1 MAILSHEAAFK
12 AVQSLVAS
20 WSVADYVHHISMLK
34 DRVTAIDFAVVF
46 SKPRADCPIPTTCSV
61 LVTLTQPGDG
71 SPEASLEY
79 VVETQQQSHAAAEKL
94 RVAWLDAIVRR
105 KQLAV
110 DVTVGFQRHGALPEP
125 RAFVPGEYMTAAVM
139 ERADAGA
146 DAAAERL
153 IDAVEDVARTGLA
166 QMAADG
172 SPDDLAALLRQIF
185 VDADADGNGWLD
197 AAEFRKVM
205 QTADLDLAVEDV
217 SQLLMQA
224 DANDDGRIE
233 YDEFMPLALEVVEAL
248 RLREMHRK
256 ETALLESAAEV
267 AARDTLHGLN
277 RAEMHTLLVD
287 AFTKFD
293 ANGDGT
299 LSRDEFKTC
308 LDELTLK
315 ATKLTRREKNAIMLA
330 VDADGSGTI
339 EYTEF
344 APLMFDQLVAA
355 LSLTFLSHEATELEA
370 YLADHFAAYDAEQKG
385 LLSRVDLKLALTDT
399 DVLALSLH
407 QVHAVL
413 AEAPVEPSGLVE
425 WAAFVPEAA
434 RLILKLKDPALEY
447 KRTVMLAR
455 QSLPPL
461 DTLTDTEGARLRSD
475 LEGALAS
482 APDGVLPALDAAAA
496 LAAAGLELSERE
508 IVYLVGAVA
517 DGDGNVAAS
526 ALGLQAA
533 ALLKELAVEAE
544 VARRLEAERSGAKE
558 GQGRHPAIA
567 TIHALLDRPLKM
579 RLWHAALVEGGG
591 GEPLAMAAIAD
602 AVEAAAE
609 GWALE
614 AAGAAEL
621 AAILRADEAP
631 PPAGWAE
638 VAAALRR
645 ALRTLGAVNAAFIF
659 VKPHAHTE
667 GVKAMVKEK
676 LGARGVTIVEEGTL
690 DAEAIDSGKLIDQH
704 YYAIASKATLL
715 KPEKLPVPAM
725 EFEKFFGRAWREALK
740 DGRVFN
746 ALEACA
752 KLEVDVAGLDAL
764 WRAAEA
770 AGKLVKF
777 GGGFYCAKLE
787 PKGKQFAYVFN
798 GFFMAM
804 RAKYVAPGSAISYY
818 SVEWDPAELSW
829 ADFRALVLG
838 PTDPAQAPPASIR
851 GAILAEWE
859 ALGLAAAPNV
869 GDNGVHASA
878 SPFEGMAERMNW
890 LGAKL
895 DSDAF
900 GAALLHAG
908 VRKEW
913 VQAGTLDPRVPLEG
927 GTKAAKGSLFDALED
942 LDASECIAKASEL
955 AKLA

>member
-139 ERADAGA
+139 ERAEAGA

-166 QMAADG
+166 QMAANG

-205 QTADLDLAVEDV
+205 QTADLDLAAEDV

-267 AARDTLHGLN
+267 AARETLHGLN

-287 AFTKFD
+287 AFQKFD

-455 QSLPPL
+455 Q
-461 DTLTDTEGARLRSD
+461 
-475 LEGALAS
+475 
-482 APDGVLPALDAAAA
+482 
-496 LAAAGLELSERE
+496 
-508 IVYLVGAVA
+508 
-517 DGDGNVAAS
+517 
-526 ALGLQAA
+526 
-533 ALLKELAVEAE
+533 
-544 VARRLEAERSGAKE
+544 
-558 GQGRHPAIA
+558 
-567 TIHALLDRPLKM
+567 
-579 RLWHAALVEGGG
+579 
-591 GEPLAMAAIAD
+591 
-602 AVEAAAE
+602 
-609 GWALE
+609 
-614 AAGAAEL
+614 
-621 AAILRADEAP
+621 
-631 PPAGWAE
+631 
-638 VAAALRR
+638 
-645 ALRTLGAVNAAFIF
+645 
-659 VKPHAHTE
+659 
-667 GVKAMVKEK
+667 
-676 LGARGVTIVEEGTL
+676 
-690 DAEAIDSGKLIDQH
+690 
-704 YYAIASKATLL
+704 
-715 KPEKLPVPAM
+715 
-725 EFEKFFGRAWREALK
+725 
-740 DGRVFN
+740 
-746 ALEACA
+746 
-752 KLEVDVAGLDAL
+752 
-764 WRAAEA
+764 
-770 AGKLVKF
+770 
-777 GGGFYCAKLE
+777 
-787 PKGKQFAYVFN
+787 
-798 GFFMAM
+798 
-804 RAKYVAPGSAISYY
+804 
-818 SVEWDPAELSW
+818 
-829 ADFRALVLG
+829 
-838 PTDPAQAPPASIR
+838 
-851 GAILAEWE
+851 
-859 ALGLAAAPNV
+859 
-869 GDNGVHASA
+869 
-878 SPFEGMAERMNW
+878 
-890 LGAKL
+890 
-895 DSDAF
+895 
-900 GAALLHAG
+900 
-908 VRKEW
+908 
-913 VQAGTLDPRVPLEG
+913 
-927 GTKAAKGSLFDALED
+927 
-942 LDASECIAKASEL
+942 
-955 AKLA
+955 